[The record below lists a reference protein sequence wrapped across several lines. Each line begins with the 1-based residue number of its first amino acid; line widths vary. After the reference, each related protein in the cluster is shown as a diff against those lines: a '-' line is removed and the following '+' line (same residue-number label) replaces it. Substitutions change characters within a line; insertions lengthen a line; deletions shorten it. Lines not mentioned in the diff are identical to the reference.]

1 MTIHK
6 FFRLFSL
13 TVASLFWASCS
24 DSDPQFYYPQSAK
37 LDPSED
43 VGEDSSSSETSDAE
57 SSSSAETESSSAESV
72 ESSSSAGNPPESS
85 SETPTSS
92 SANSSSSGVSS
103 SSESERYI
111 LAKDSSVTCVKESQM
126 FPSTSCQTSS
136 DSYTCDD
143 YKKYLG
149 KDTSVTERVLN
160 KWEDA
165 LEFCGAI
172 SEMPSVVYGVF
183 PPACNPNAVYLSSVL
198 KCSNDSTYRYYQL
211 DGNLAYR
218 NTQEYNEAHGISS
231 SSAPQ
236 SSSSAEPLVQ
246 SCKQEDF
253 VLFADILADVQKAL
267 YEKIVSE
274 LLKNASLT
282 ESQTTYLEKLLDREN
297 KTLKGNFAPYRLGNL
312 EVEYTSMDG
321 YSEYWFDGYIA
332 KTKTCADGTPE
343 TTERYQEKYDA
354 ILAEC
359 IEIIEN
365 EVKAASAEE

>member
-6 FFRLFSL
+6 FFRLCSL
-13 TVASLFWASCS
+13 TVASFFWASCS
-24 DSDPQFYYPQSAK
+24 DSDPQLYYPQSAK

-43 VGEDSSSSETSDAE
+43 VEESSSSEADSSSAEIESSSVESEE
-57 SSSSAETESSSAESV
+57 SSSSADE
-72 ESSSSAGNPPESS
+72 PPESS
-85 SETPTSS
+85 SETPSSS
-92 SANSSSSGVSS
+92 SANSSSSSVSS
-103 SSESERYI
+103 SSESKRYI
-111 LAKDSSVTCVKESQM
+111 LAKDSSVTCVVESEIL
-126 FPSTSCQTSS
+126 PSSCHTSS
-136 DSYTCDD
+136 GDLACDD

-165 LEFCGAI
+165 LESCGAI
-172 SEMPSVVYGVF
+172 SEMPTVVYGII
-183 PPACNPNAVYLSSVL
+183 PSPCPPNAVYLSSVL

-236 SSSSAEPLVQ
+236 SSSSAESLVQ

-267 YEKIVSE
+267 YEKVVSE
-274 LLKNASLT
+274 LLKNTSLT
-282 ESQTTYLEKLLDREN
+282 EAQTTYLEKLLDREN

-332 KTKTCADGTPE
+332 KTKTCTDGTPE
-343 TTERYQEKYDA
+343 TTERYQEKYDS

-359 IEIIEN
+359 LELIEKES
-365 EVKAASAEE
+365 KASK

>member
-6 FFRLFSL
+6 FFRLCSL

-24 DSDPQFYYPQSAK
+24 DSDPQLYYPQSAK

-43 VGEDSSSSETSDAE
+43 VEESFSSEAD
-57 SSSSAETESSSAESV
+57 SSSAEIESSSAESE
-72 ESSSSAGNPPESS
+72 ESSSSADEPPESS
-85 SETPTSS
+85 SETPSSS
-92 SANSSSSGVSS
+92 SANSSSSDVSS

-149 KDTSVTERVLN
+149 KDTSVTERALN

-343 TTERYQEKYDA
+343 TTERYQEKYDS

-359 IEIIEN
+359 LELIEKES
-365 EVKAASAEE
+365 KASK

>member
-72 ESSSSAGNPPESS
+72 ESSSSADNPPESS

-136 DSYTCDD
+136 DNYSCDD

-172 SEMPSVVYGVF
+172 SEMSPVVYGIF
-183 PPACNPNAVYLSSVL
+183 PPACNPNAVYLASVL

-246 SCKQEDF
+246 SCKQENF

-267 YEKIVSE
+267 YEKTVSE
-274 LLKNASLT
+274 LLKNTSLT

-332 KTKTCADGTPE
+332 KTRTCADGTPE
-343 TTERYQEKYDA
+343 TTERYQEKYDS

-359 IEIIEN
+359 LELIEKES
-365 EVKAASAEE
+365 KASK

>member
-6 FFRLFSL
+6 FFRLCSL

-24 DSDPQFYYPQSAK
+24 DSDPQLYYPQSAK

-43 VGEDSSSSETSDAE
+43 VKESSSSEAD
-57 SSSSAETESSSAESV
+57 SSSAEIESSSAESE
-72 ESSSSAGNPPESS
+72 ESSSSADEPPESS
-85 SETPTSS
+85 SETPSSS
-92 SANSSSSGVSS
+92 SANSSSSDVSS

-111 LAKDSSVTCVKESQM
+111 LAKDSSVTCVKESQL

-253 VLFADILADVQKAL
+253 VLFADILADVQKTL

-343 TTERYQEKYDA
+343 TTERYQEKYDS

-359 IEIIEN
+359 LELIEKES
-365 EVKAASAEE
+365 KASK

>member
-57 SSSSAETESSSAESV
+57 SSSSAETE
-72 ESSSSAGNPPESS
+72 
-85 SETPTSS
+85 SS

-267 YEKIVSE
+267 YLPAGLARAERCGVD
-274 LLKNASLT
+274 NA
-282 ESQTTYLEKLLDREN
+282 Y
-297 KTLKGNFAPYRLGNL
+297 
-312 EVEYTSMDG
+312 
-321 YSEYWFDGYIA
+321 
-332 KTKTCADGTPE
+332 
-343 TTERYQEKYDA
+343 
-354 ILAEC
+354 
-359 IEIIEN
+359 
-365 EVKAASAEE
+365 

>member
-332 KTKTCADGTPE
+332 KTKTCEDGTPE
-343 TTERYQEKYDA
+343 ITERYKQKYDA

-359 IEIIEN
+359 VEIIEKN
-365 EVKAASAEE
+365 IKTATADK

>member
-343 TTERYQEKYDA
+343 TTERYQEKYDS

-359 IEIIEN
+359 LELIEKES
-365 EVKAASAEE
+365 KASK

>member
-6 FFRLFSL
+6 FFRLCSL

-72 ESSSSAGNPPESS
+72 ESSSSAGNPPESF

-211 DGNLAYR
+211 DGNLA
-218 NTQEYNEAHGISS
+218 
-231 SSAPQ
+231 
-236 SSSSAEPLVQ
+236 
-246 SCKQEDF
+246 
-253 VLFADILADVQKAL
+253 
-267 YEKIVSE
+267 
-274 LLKNASLT
+274 
-282 ESQTTYLEKLLDREN
+282 
-297 KTLKGNFAPYRLGNL
+297 
-312 EVEYTSMDG
+312 
-321 YSEYWFDGYIA
+321 
-332 KTKTCADGTPE
+332 
-343 TTERYQEKYDA
+343 
-354 ILAEC
+354 
-359 IEIIEN
+359 
-365 EVKAASAEE
+365 

>member
-1 MTIHK
+1 
-6 FFRLFSL
+6 
-13 TVASLFWASCS
+13 
-24 DSDPQFYYPQSAK
+24 
-37 LDPSED
+37 
-43 VGEDSSSSETSDAE
+43 
-57 SSSSAETESSSAESV
+57 
-72 ESSSSAGNPPESS
+72 
-85 SETPTSS
+85 
-92 SANSSSSGVSS
+92 
-103 SSESERYI
+103 
-111 LAKDSSVTCVKESQM
+111 
-126 FPSTSCQTSS
+126 
-136 DSYTCDD
+136 
-143 YKKYLG
+143 
-149 KDTSVTERVLN
+149 
-160 KWEDA
+160 
-165 LEFCGAI
+165 
-172 SEMPSVVYGVF
+172 MPSVVYGVF

-218 NTQEYNEAHGISS
+218 DTQEYNEAHGISS

-297 KTLKGNFAPYRLGNL
+297 KTLKGNFAPYRSGNL

-332 KTKTCADGTPE
+332 KTKACADGTPE
-343 TTERYQEKYDA
+343 TTERYQEKYDS

-359 IEIIEN
+359 LELIEKES
-365 EVKAASAEE
+365 KASK

>member
-6 FFRLFSL
+6 FFRLCSL

-24 DSDPQFYYPQSAK
+24 DSDPQLYYPQSAK

-43 VGEDSSSSETSDAE
+43 VEESSSSEAD
-57 SSSSAETESSSAESV
+57 SSSAEIESSSAESE
-72 ESSSSAGNPPESS
+72 ESSSSADEPPESS
-85 SETPTSS
+85 SETPSSS
-92 SANSSSSGVSS
+92 SANSSSSDVSS

-111 LAKDSSVTCVKESQM
+111 LAKDSSVTCVEESQL

-136 DSYTCDD
+136 YTCDE
-143 YKKYLG
+143 YKEYLG

-218 NTQEYNEAHGISS
+218 DTQEYNEAHGISS

-343 TTERYQEKYDA
+343 TTERYQEKYDS

-359 IEIIEN
+359 LELIEKKS
-365 EVKAASAEE
+365 KASK

>member
-6 FFRLFSL
+6 FFRLCSL

-43 VGEDSSSSETSDAE
+43 VKESSSSEAD
-57 SSSSAETESSSAESV
+57 SSSAEIESSSAESE
-72 ESSSSAGNPPESS
+72 ESSSSADEPPESS
-85 SETPTSS
+85 SETPSSS
-92 SANSSSSGVSS
+92 SANSSSSDVSS

-111 LAKDSSVTCVKESQM
+111 LAKDSSVTCVKESQL

-343 TTERYQEKYDA
+343 TTERYQEKYDS

-359 IEIIEN
+359 LELIEKES
-365 EVKAASAEE
+365 KASK

>member
-111 LAKDSSVTCVKESQM
+111 LAKDSSVTCVKESQL

-136 DSYTCDD
+136 YTCDD
-143 YKKYLG
+143 YKEYLG

-332 KTKTCADGTPE
+332 KTKTCEDGTPVI
-343 TTERYQEKYDA
+343 TERYKQKYDA

-359 IEIIEN
+359 LEIIEKN
-365 EVKAASAEE
+365 SKAAK